1 MAANTLNLPS
11 DVPLPSD
18 NILTSNSMPYVI
30 VGDDAFL
37 LKRHI
42 MKPYAQR
49 GLSDGKRIFNYRLS
63 RARRTSENAFG
74 IPASVFR
81 ILFTKINLDP
91 HLVKLIMLACCILHN
106 LRTL

>member
-11 DVPLPSD
+11 DELLPGD
-18 NILTSNSMPYVI
+18 NILTSNRMPYVI
-30 VGDDAFL
+30 VGDDAFP

-63 RARRTSENAFG
+63 RA
-74 IPASVFR
+74 
-81 ILFTKINLDP
+81 
-91 HLVKLIMLACCILHN
+91 
-106 LRTL
+106 